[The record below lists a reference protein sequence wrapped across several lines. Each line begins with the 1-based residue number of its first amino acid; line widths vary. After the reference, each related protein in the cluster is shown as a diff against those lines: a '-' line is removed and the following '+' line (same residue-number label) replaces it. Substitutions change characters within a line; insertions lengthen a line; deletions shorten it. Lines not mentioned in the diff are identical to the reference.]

1 MASKA
6 ELVRLAL
13 LASRS
18 DPQRQLIAL
27 DRSGKLPGRGAYLC
41 SDDQRQDVPDQ
52 SCLTRAQTPRGLS
65 RVLRVCVPID
75 PELVESVHQ

>member
-13 LASRS
+13 SHS
-18 DPQRQLIAL
+18 DPKRQLIAL

-41 SDDQRQDVPDQ
+41 RDHQRQDLPNQ
-52 SCLTRAQTPRGLS
+52 RCLARAQTPRGLNH
-65 RVLRVCVPID
+65 VLRVRVPID